1 MRTPPAAAKFVAATN
16 QNAIPCLPATSKPS
30 PLSTTMATKTQVVV
44 TTPPKSFTPIAPK
57 SAPAVNINTPKVPT
71 PATAA
76 RLVSLPSSVSVI
88 HTQTPPATTTSTAS
102 SSNGMLFIFSC
113 LFTLCFQLFIYI
125 LFLSVCLHLPF

>member
-1 MRTPPAAAKFVAATN
+1 MRTPPATAKFVPTN

-44 TTPPKSFTPIAPK
+44 TPPKNFTPIAPK
-57 SAPAVNINTPKVPT
+57 SAPAVNIATPKVPT

-102 SSNGMLFIFSC
+102 TSNGMLFFSAV
-113 LFTLCFQLFIYI
+113 F
-125 LFLSVCLHLPF
+125 SAVCLHQWFLNFVC